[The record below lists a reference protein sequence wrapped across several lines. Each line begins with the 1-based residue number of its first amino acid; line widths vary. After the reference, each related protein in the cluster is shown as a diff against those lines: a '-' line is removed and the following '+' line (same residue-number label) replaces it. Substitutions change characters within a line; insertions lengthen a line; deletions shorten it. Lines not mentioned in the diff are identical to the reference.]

1 MIPVSTSILEY
12 NFVSRHLSN
21 KHQNLHG
28 VGTTTYIIGSF
39 HSEGVVRE
47 DSQREAAETCSVLL
61 ACWWWCAYM
70 TVRNMLLFFPPHTYM
85 VHAQMAG
92 IGLRPLLDHHPL
104 QFDITVHGQN
114 RVVKF
119 QVCTCN
125 RLTFS
130 FCKLWCHGGGG
141 LKCKRHYIIGPTKV
155 WIRSIKKATSKTVP
169 LQTS

>member
-1 MIPVSTSILEY
+1 MAQLVVLSYEPYILYASFSPSTY
-12 NFVSRHLSN
+12 
-21 KHQNLHG
+21 
-28 VGTTTYIIGSF
+28 
-39 HSEGVVRE
+39 
-47 DSQREAAETCSVLL
+47 
-61 ACWWWCAYM
+61 
-70 TVRNMLLFFPPHTYM
+70 

-130 FCKLWCHGGGG
+130 SCKL
-141 LKCKRHYIIGPTKV
+141 
-155 WIRSIKKATSKTVP
+155 
-169 LQTS
+169 